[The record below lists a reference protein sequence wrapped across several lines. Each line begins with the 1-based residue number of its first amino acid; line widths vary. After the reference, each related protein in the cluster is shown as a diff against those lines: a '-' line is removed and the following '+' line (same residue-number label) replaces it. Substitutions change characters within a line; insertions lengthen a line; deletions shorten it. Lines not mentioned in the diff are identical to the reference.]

1 MWRQMPNHPTLE
13 GIQGKNNEILKLPAS
28 GFHCNKKLL
37 QQKQASHSSERPEYG
52 RRVLRREEKMKLQA
66 APDEL

>member
-1 MWRQMPNHPTLE
+1 MPNRPTLG

-28 GFHCNKKLL
+28 GFHCENTL
-37 QQKQASHSSERPEYG
+37 QQKQASRSSERPEYG
-52 RRVLRREEKMKLQA
+52 WRVLRREEKMKLQA